1 MNDQWFF
8 CIPMILSLVSPLLIF
23 ICVSV
28 EVIRLGQSLW
38 INWDCSMYYEI
49 KDTPAVA
56 RYTVKMERFEIKF
69 RKTET

>member
-1 MNDQWFF
+1 MVFLYTNDF
-8 CIPMILSLVSPLLIF
+8 IISIALINF

>member
-1 MNDQWFF
+1 M
-8 CIPMILSLVSPLLIF
+8 
-23 ICVSV
+23 

-38 INWDCSMYYEI
+38 INWDCNMYYEI